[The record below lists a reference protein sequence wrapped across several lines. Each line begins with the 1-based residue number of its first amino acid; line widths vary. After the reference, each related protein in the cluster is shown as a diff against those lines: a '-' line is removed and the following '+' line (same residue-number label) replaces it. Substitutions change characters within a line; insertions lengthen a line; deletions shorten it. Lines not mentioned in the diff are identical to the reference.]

1 MPLFLSPDS
10 VAACLIDGQLQSERE
25 TLARLQ
31 AERRETFS
39 RMVTLDTRIET
50 ARRVIAR
57 HEALLAVLT
66 SPYGDDLK

>member
-25 TLARLQ
+25 TLTRLQ